1 MTAAVLAGLALVVLA
16 VLAVALGR
24 RHRRGATV
32 AGAPASPGRRILFPF
47 DGEALSEA
55 ALDAAL
61 RIARAEGATLV
72 PAYLARVPM
81 KLPMST
87 ELPYACDVAVPL
99 LEAIEQ
105 RATAAGVPVEGRIE
119 RGRTNRH
126 AVRELMEHERFDRLV
141 VAAATAGTDGFSA
154 ADVAWLLENVPGE
167 MVILRPVREAAV
179 GRPAAQPGGA
189 KPAAASAARPGG
201 PTSSASQSDAAS
213 GRGLPST
220 AHATQ
225 LVATAAAAGS
235 SRPRSAPPA
244 ARTSVA

>member
-1 MTAAVLAGLALVVLA
+1 MTVAVLLGVLA
-16 VLAVALGR
+16 AALAALALAVAWR
-24 RHRRGATV
+24 RRGA
-32 AGAPASPGRRILFPF
+32 AGGAPAAAGSGRRILFPF

-55 ALDAAL
+55 ALDSAL

-72 PAYLARVPM
+72 PAYLACVPM
-81 KLPMST
+81 KLPLST
-87 ELPYACDVAVPL
+87 SLPYACDAALPL

-105 RATAAGVPVEGRIE
+105 RATAAGVPVDGRIE

-141 VAAATAGTDGFSA
+141 VAAETASTDGFSA

-167 MVILRPVREAAV
+167 IVILRPVREAAL
-179 GRPAAQPGGA
+179 GGPDAQPGSA
-189 KPAAASAARPGG
+189 KPAAASAARPAG
-201 PTSSASQSDAAS
+201 PASASSQAAAAP
-213 GRGLPST
+213 GRRLPTT
-220 AHATQ
+220 AQATQ
-225 LVATAAAAGS
+225 LVVTAAAAGS